1 MHMDDDLNTADA
13 ITDIFN
19 LVKISNT
26 ALASG
31 KVSVMALTDAK
42 RLDSKSS
49 RLFLESTFSRTMKAA
64 CHPKSRSW

>member
-1 MHMDDDLNTADA
+1 MDDDLNTADA

-31 KVSVMALTDAK
+31 KVSVMALTDA
-42 RLDSKSS
+42 RDWIV
-49 RLFLESTFSRTMKAA
+49 KARV
-64 CHPKSRSW
+64 CSWNQPFRER